1 MLPNFCLG
9 KGFFIEATKTTVIG
23 GKKIK
28 EREGK
33 LTKDLGMAPMKA
45 SQQKLDAYIDAA
57 PNSAEKAK
65 RVARVNLM
73 KAHKKGL
80 KAQGKISESC
90 YRMASPTSIV
100 VVKKYQY

>member
-9 KGFFIEATKTTVIG
+9 KGFFIEATKTSLIG

-28 EREGK
+28 EKEGK

-45 SQQKLDAYIDAA
+45 SKKKLDAYIDAA
-57 PNSAEKAK
+57 PDSAEKTK

-80 KAQGKISESC
+80 KAQGKIAESNV
-90 YRMASPTSIV
+90 RIASQKPIV